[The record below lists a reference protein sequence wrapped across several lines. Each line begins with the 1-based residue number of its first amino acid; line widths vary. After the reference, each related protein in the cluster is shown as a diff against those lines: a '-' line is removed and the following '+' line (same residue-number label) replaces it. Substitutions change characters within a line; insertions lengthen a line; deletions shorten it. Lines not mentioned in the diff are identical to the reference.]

1 MRIDYGAASPDTV
14 NALYAS
20 NNYLDG
26 GHIDQVLRRYVELRV
41 SQINGCNY
49 CIWLHSKQARD
60 LGEPEERIDGIGN
73 WREAVCY
80 SAAER
85 AALAW
90 TKSVTEITSG
100 PPPDDLFDDLRAHFS
115 EIEIVDLTVAVVN
128 MNALNRVGISFGLE
142 PPKVA

>member
-1 MRIDYGAASPDTV
+1 MSTRYCGATWNFGS
-14 NALYAS
+14 
-20 NNYLDG
+20 
-26 GHIDQVLRRYVELRV
+26 

-73 WREAVCY
+73 WREADCY

-90 TKSVTEITSG
+90 TEAVTEITRG
-100 PPPDDLFDDLRAHFS
+100 TPPDELFDDVKAHFS
-115 EIEIVDLTVAVVN
+115 ELEIVDLTEDGRQHECAQPDGDQFLSGT
-128 MNALNRVGISFGLE
+128 AGRGGGGLA
-142 PPKVA
+142 PD